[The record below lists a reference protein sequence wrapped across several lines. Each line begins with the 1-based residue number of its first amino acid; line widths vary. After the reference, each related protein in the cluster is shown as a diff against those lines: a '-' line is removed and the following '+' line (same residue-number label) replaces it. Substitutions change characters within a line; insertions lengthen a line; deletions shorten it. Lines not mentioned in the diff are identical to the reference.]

1 MRVSAGIPRPIETS
15 EPVGEGAIA
24 QGRNRGAPP
33 PPRTDAGRTAS
44 AGHHCHRD
52 GDFPTRRIEAD
63 LRVMHEN
70 LRPMERFMLDNPSRA
85 ASVRPQYESQ
95 RSLFQ
100 QVHSA
105 YRARTGH
112 DFDPRCAG
120 ATTDARVPRWTPPH
134 DDRNSRDYVV

>member
-52 GDFPTRRIEAD
+52 GEA
-63 LRVMHEN
+63 
-70 LRPMERFMLDNPSRA
+70 
-85 ASVRPQYESQ
+85 
-95 RSLFQ
+95 FQ
-100 QVHSA
+100 MQNRQKPVLMTVA
-105 YRARTGH
+105 
-112 DFDPRCAG
+112 
-120 ATTDARVPRWTPPH
+120 
-134 DDRNSRDYVV
+134 